1 MILVEGYTDVL
12 ALHQAEM
19 RNAVGIM
26 GTALTEEQVRE
37 LGRVVRVLELCL
49 DADSA
54 GQDAMLRAARL
65 AQGRNPPLE
74 LRVVPLPDGTDPAE
88 LVEREGGEALRGRVD
103 QSVPFV
109 VFHAD
114 RILERADIDSAEGR
128 DQALLQLRPVLAE
141 LPPSV
146 LRDELL
152 RKVAGRL
159 GLTDRQLARL
169 ISSEGGGRGA
179 AGGRGGGG
187 VGAGGQ
193 GGGAG
198 GQQRRARDDD
208 GERRAVPGENEP
220 DGWPGRAGPV
230 VRRMSALDHS
240 LRPERAFLSMC
251 IAVPDEGAT
260 ALAQIDPDALLTSQV
275 LRRAARHLAA
285 GHTRTPLADLPADDD
300 ELPAVLAHLVGLA
313 GRVSDPTPARLAH
326 ARLLLELARVERDL
340 ARARAGQAG
349 GITALAREREDV
361 LAAIHGVVTR
371 LEKAV

>member
-1 MILVEGYTDVL
+1 
-12 ALHQAEM
+12 
-19 RNAVGIM
+19 
-26 GTALTEEQVRE
+26 
-37 LGRVVRVLELCL
+37 
-49 DADSA
+49 
-54 GQDAMLRAARL
+54 
-65 AQGRNPPLE
+65 
-74 LRVVPLPDGTDPAE
+74 
-88 LVEREGGEALRGRVD
+88 
-103 QSVPFV
+103 
-109 VFHAD
+109 
-114 RILERADIDSAEGR
+114 
-128 DQALLQLRPVLAE
+128 
-141 LPPSV
+141 
-146 LRDELL
+146 
-152 RKVAGRL
+152 
-159 GLTDRQLARL
+159 
-169 ISSEGGGRGA
+169 
-179 AGGRGGGG
+179 
-187 VGAGGQ
+187 
-193 GGGAG
+193 
-198 GQQRRARDDD
+198 
-208 GERRAVPGENEP
+208 
-220 DGWPGRAGPV
+220 
-230 VRRMSALDHS
+230 MSALDHS